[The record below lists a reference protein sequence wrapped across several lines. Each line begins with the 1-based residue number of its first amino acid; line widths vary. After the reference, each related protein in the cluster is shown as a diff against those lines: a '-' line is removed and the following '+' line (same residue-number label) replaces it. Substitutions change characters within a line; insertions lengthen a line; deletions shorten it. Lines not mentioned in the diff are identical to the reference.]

1 MPQHS
6 RCGCAIAN
14 MKLTCPAPA
23 LKLMTSRLWCSEASW
38 HSRPPSGMLGPLR
51 SPTVRPNFLYNSV
64 LGGRPMQPKLVSLA
78 LTFLVAGVA
87 LANAEH
93 AMVTDEQLM
102 ENLKGSAPAAILEN
116 ATI

>member
-1 MPQHS
+1 
-6 RCGCAIAN
+6 
-14 MKLTCPAPA
+14 
-23 LKLMTSRLWCSEASW
+23 
-38 HSRPPSGMLGPLR
+38 
-51 SPTVRPNFLYNSV
+51 
-64 LGGRPMQPKLVSLA
+64 MQPKLVSLA

-116 ATI
+116 ATILNMGADGKMKPIKEGTNGWTCLDPGGEPIHLGREGLEAGVHCRRLTRILRRLLA